1 MDGNTSSEPKPGRE
15 RDESGEKEGVS
26 GKLVPPDQ
34 RAGAEGEPDAYLDV
48 PSLKVDQLCLDV
60 DDLRAYVALIA
71 EVVGL
76 VKVNAG
82 ADARMGKTKLEIRG
96 VEAQAQLR
104 IRLDNV
110 AFVIDRTLTTLDR
123 NPEIV
128 RHLGEAAGELGE
140 ATKGI
145 TQAAGKGTDET
156 SENLSGVSTNPPR
169 DQGEA
174 ACEDT
179 GHREEK
185 GTPEEKGAEE
195 KGAPEEEKKGAE
207 EKGEEETGRPPESA
221 EKQDEGEEAA
231 GQERPETSPMQDA
244 LNQTEES
251 VRDLGRALLR
261 MFPPARHLV

>member
-1 MDGNTSSEPKPGRE
+1 MDGNTPSEPKPGRE
-15 RDESGEKEGVS
+15 RDESGEKEGVP
-26 GKLVPPDQ
+26 GRPVPPDK
-34 RAGAEGEPDAYLDV
+34 RAGADGEPDAYLDV

-60 DDLRAYVALIA
+60 EDLRAYVALIA

-128 RHLGEAAGELGE
+128 RHLGEALESATKDIGTAVGELGE

-145 TQAAGKGTDET
+145 TQAAGKGTDEA
-156 SENLSGVSTNPPR
+156 SENLSGVSTKPPR
-169 DQGEA
+169 DQGEV

-179 GHREEK
+179 GRL
-185 GTPEEKGAEE
+185 EE
-195 KGAPEEEKKGAE
+195 KGAPEEEGA
-207 EKGEEETGRPPESA
+207 EETGRPPESA

-231 GQERPETSPMQDA
+231 GQEQPETSPMQDA
-244 LNQTEES
+244 VNQTEES